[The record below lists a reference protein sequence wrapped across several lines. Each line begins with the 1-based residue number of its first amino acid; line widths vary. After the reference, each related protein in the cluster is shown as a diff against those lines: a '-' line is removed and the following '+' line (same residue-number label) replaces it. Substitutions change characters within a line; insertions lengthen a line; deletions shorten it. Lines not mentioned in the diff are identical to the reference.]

1 MSREEMNEERAP
13 RRGRPSK
20 RETEGRS
27 RRIPLGTPMQKLS
40 VPQAQDDPEHVYRW
54 INDTPGRLQ
63 KADLAG
69 YKFVEDPTLQVG
81 EGSDNG
87 NSARDS
93 RVSRLVGR
101 NEKGGE
107 QYAYLMRIK
116 REWYDEDQESKQQAV
131 DEVDESIRYGQFKA
145 GENSYV
151 PKDGIKMRRG

>member
-1 MSREEMNEERAP
+1 MSREEMSEERAP
-13 RRGRPSK
+13 RRGRPPK
-20 RETEGRS
+20 REAEGRK
-27 RRIPLGTPMQKLS
+27 RRIPLGAPTQKLS
-40 VPQAQDDPEHVYRW
+40 VPQAQDDKEHVYRW
-54 INDTPGRLQ
+54 INDKPGRLQ
-63 KADLAG
+63 RAEQAG
-69 YKFVEDPTLQVG
+69 YEFVEDPTLQVG

-116 REWYDEDQESKQQAV
+116 REWYEEDQEAKQEAI
-131 DEVDESIRYGQFKA
+131 DEVDEAIRHGRHKA

-151 PKDGIKMRRG
+151 PKDGIKMGRS